1 MDAVGGPIRHYRRK
15 VSELVDPGVL
25 SRGVGQAQDWPIPTR
40 LDDPLLGLGF
50 GQLTQLFEETGLPK
64 GWCEEFAAEVAE
76 ATHAVISRQIGEMS
90 GERTRWAGTT
100 STLAGVCLAERWD
113 EDADAM
119 LRATP
124 FAELLAVQAQFRA
137 DPTVG
142 WSTGPSGLRRLY
154 EYGERG
160 GPLERLEKGHRV
172 SWQLAHERDFEQLD
186 RASAAAV
193 RSQKRRARLPVAACA
208 CFAAPRRSIRITDVG
223 ETVELP
229 SVWQLVATVLVW
241 GADEARARTLEFLN
255 EEASREVAPR
265 CDRPSGGR
273 VAHSS
278 LGTTSS
284 EAHSWL
290 LRCYE
295 VASAYPTLRD
305 RWAVKARSVSL
316 RELQETVE
324 QWTADRTAVQL
335 LDYRRKRRQLIADVE
350 SCRRKDGKLDPTRS
364 LRKLKRLLLFLL
376 LGETSARVGE
386 IARIAPA
393 DFLPDYHLDSYVTAA
408 VGITASK
415 SGRRSAAPK
424 QIKAISAETARYLRE
439 LLEICRIPLTDTESI
454 WMSHF
459 AYGPED
465 NGRYELERR
474 LTGPRLRPSS
484 LSGALTPISGGI
496 VVPLLPRPGGKGG
509 FGAHSFRHMGEQLS
523 FEVGSTWLQA
533 RKEWQTRVTA
543 QVFCDAQLGHQMAH
557 DKLGYKDLEANRPL
571 WALRT
576 ALGEPAASVPGLID
590 LLAGYAGARRGW
602 NIDAIR
608 GALIRLRIAGQR
620 VAAAT
625 QALATLRLERRA
637 LRDRPLPEVP
647 AKLDGLTGK
656 QRQEL
661 MLTRD
666 VARERRDRDR
676 DAFDDRIEQAHEELT
691 TLQTAHGRIAAE
703 LDLIRANGRNHP
715 LPDALPTRAELQAAD
730 TPDEDPLDE
739 ETWEQAV
746 ARADVRLELLALE
759 PDPVSTRIRRKL
771 NLAEF
776 GAVIGMTPSALRK
789 RLRGDHEPWF
799 PLTGPD
805 SPLIVIGDPATSKLR
820 FIDID
825 KLPNSFLRQLL
836 PEQREMIEQLLAVP
850 MGSTRWGGRRLPETN
865 RHAA

>member
-1 MDAVGGPIRHYRRK
+1 MAAVGGPIRHYRRK

-25 SRGVGQAQDWPIPTR
+25 SRGVGQAQDWPISTR

-50 GQLTQLFEETGLPK
+50 GQLTELWEETGLPE

-90 GERTRWAGTT
+90 GERTRWAGTA
-100 STLAGVCLAERWD
+100 SALAGVCLAERWDEGD

-124 FAELLAVQAQFRA
+124 FAELLAVQTQFRA

-142 WSTGPSGLRRLY
+142 WSTGASGLRRLY

-160 GPLERLEKGHRV
+160 GQLERLEKGRRIA
-172 SWQLAHERDFEQLD
+172 WQLADERDFQQLD
-186 RASAAAV
+186 RASAAAI

-208 CFAAPRRSIRITDVG
+208 CFAAPRRTCRITDVD

-265 CDRPSGGR
+265 SDRPSGGR

-278 LGTTSS
+278 LATTSS

-295 VASAYPTLRD
+295 VAAAYPSLRD
-305 RWAVKARSVSL
+305 RWAVKPRSVSL

-350 SCRRKDGKLDPTRS
+350 SCRRKDGTLDPARS
-364 LRKLKRLLLFLL
+364 RRKLKRLLLFLL
-376 LGETSARVGE
+376 LGETSARIGE

-393 DFLPDYHLDSYVTAA
+393 DFFPDYQLDSYLTAA
-408 VGITASK
+408 VAITASK

-439 LLEICRIPLTDTESI
+439 LLEICGIPLTDTESI

-459 AYGPED
+459 AYGPGD
-465 NGRYELERR
+465 DGRYEIERR

-484 LSGALTPISGGI
+484 LSGTLTPLSGG
-496 VVPLLPRPGGKGG
+496 VVAPLLPRPGGRGG

-523 FEVGSTWLQA
+523 FQVGSTWLQA

-543 QVFCDAQLGHQMAH
+543 QVFCDAQLGHQMAQ

-576 ALGEPAASVPGLID
+576 ALGDPAAHVPGLID
-590 LLAGYAGARRGW
+590 LLAGDAGARRGW
-602 NIDAIR
+602 NIDTIR
-608 GALIRLRIAGQR
+608 SALIRLRIASQR

-625 QALATLRLERRA
+625 QTLASLGLERRA
-637 LRDRPLPEVP
+637 LRDRPLPHIP
-647 AKLDGLTGK
+647 AKLDGLTVK
-656 QRQEL
+656 EMQKL
-661 MLTRD
+661 ALVRD
-666 VARERRDRDR
+666 VAREGRDRDR
-676 DAFDDRIEQAHEELT
+676 DALDDQIEQAHQELT
-691 TLQTAHGRIAAE
+691 TLQTTHSRIAAE
-703 LDLIRANGRNHP
+703 LDLIRSNGRNHP
-715 LPDALPTRAELQAAD
+715 LPDELPTRAELQAAD
-730 TPDEDPLDE
+730 TPDQDPLDE
-739 ETWEQAV
+739 ETWEQAL
-746 ARADVRLELLALE
+746 ARADIRLELLALE
-759 PDPVSTRIRRKL
+759 PDPVSTRIRHKL

-776 GAVIGMTPSALRK
+776 GAVVGITPSALRK
-789 RLRGDHEPWF
+789 RLRGDHEPLF
-799 PLTGPD
+799 PLDGPD
-805 SPLIVIGDPATSKLR
+805 SPLNVIGDPTTSKLR

-825 KLPNSFLRQLL
+825 KLPQEFLRQLL
-836 PEQREMIEQLLAVP
+836 PEQHEMIEQLLAVP
-850 MGSTRWGGRRLPETN
+850 MGSTRWGGRSTP
-865 RHAA
+865 